1 MVKRATEAEPH
12 LRVRKLVLVRVN
24 PEGTIHRRVA
34 DSANPGLDKL
44 DLDADRS
51 KDGMEGNDHSQ
62 PILKMGEAPGVH
74 ETQIEP
80 LLDQLLTDWEKL
92 QHHNKAGSV
101 SLRLVNVAVPNI
113 LHDLL
118 QYVERK

>member
-1 MVKRATEAEPH
+1 MVKRATEDEPH
-12 LRVRKLVLVRVN
+12 LRVSKLVVSFD
-24 PEGTIHRRVA
+24 PEGPIHRRVA

-51 KDGMEGNDHSQ
+51 KDGMEGKDHSQ

-74 ETQIEP
+74 EAQTEP
-80 LLDQLLTDWEKL
+80 LLDQLLTNGEKL
-92 QHHNKAGSV
+92 QHHNEAGSIIF
-101 SLRLVNVAVPNI
+101 RLVNVAVPNI

-118 QYVERK
+118 QNVERE

>member
-1 MVKRATEAEPH
+1 MEA
-12 LRVRKLVLVRVN
+12 
-24 PEGTIHRRVA
+24 
-34 DSANPGLDKL
+34 DW
-44 DLDADRS
+44 S
-51 KDGMEGNDHSQ
+51 KDGMVGKDHSQ
-62 PILKMGEAPGVH
+62 SISKMGDAPGVH

-80 LLDQLLTDWEKL
+80 SLDQLLTDWEKL

-118 QYVERK
+118 QYVER